1 MPARSIGTRPAHAHA
16 QPAQQAPAQV
26 LTGSKKM
33 SEGFPGGLAGAL
45 RVGAAHRE
53 GVAVAVV
60 VAVVVG
66 VQQRAALG
74 QGCNLSRQGP
84 GSNTL
89 NKIPFT

>member
-26 LTGSKKM
+26 LTGSQKM

>member
-26 LTGSKKM
+26 LTGSQKM
-33 SEGFPGGLAGAL
+33 SDRGGEGVAGAL
-45 RVGAAHRE
+45 RVGAAHRVDVD
-53 GVAVAVV
+53 VAVAV
-60 VAVVVG
+60 AVG
-66 VQQRAALG
+66 AALQQRAALG
-74 QGCNLSRQGP
+74 QGCNLSRQGA